1 MPAVLERPIPS
12 LDALR
17 EAVSLRKEIEQL
29 EQKLHGLF
37 GGRPARNSYGFSGPE
52 MDRIG
57 TRLHARAKKH
67 LGAGKSK
74 TLIGSID
81 DIL

>member
-17 EAVSLRKEIEQL
+17 EAVSLRREIEQL
-29 EQKLHGLF
+29 EQKLHDLF
-37 GGRPARNSYGFSGPE
+37 DGRTTRNSYGFSAPE

-57 TRLHARAKKH
+57 AKLHARAKKH
-67 LGAGKSK
+67 IGSGKSK

-81 DIL
+81 EVL